1 MDTSGRS
8 EERVRASID
17 SAEMLSKEAM
27 LTLKFHYTRR
37 MADILR
43 EEAERE
49 QRIQAEKDA
58 QRAEEEEA
66 HRRKY
71 AIVEQIKEEMAAK
84 EAAVPLSL
92 VDKYAMEA
100 QAEF

>member
-1 MDTSGRS
+1 MDTSSQGGGDDRL
-8 EERVRASID
+8 RASID
-17 SAEMLSKEAM
+17 SAEMLGKDAM

-43 EEAERE
+43 EEAEKE
-49 QRIQAEKDA
+49 KRIHAEKEA
-58 QRAEEEEA
+58 IRKAEEEA

-71 AIVEQIKEEMAAK
+71 AIVEQIKQEMAAK
-84 EAAVPLSL
+84 EAAIPLSL

-100 QAEF
+100 Q

>member
-1 MDTSGRS
+1 
-8 EERVRASID
+8 
-17 SAEMLSKEAM
+17 MLGKDAM

-43 EEAERE
+43 EEAEKE
-49 QRIQAEKDA
+49 KRIQAEKEA
-58 QRAEEEEA
+58 IRKAAEEA

-71 AIVEQIKEEMAAK
+71 AIVEQIKKEIAAK

-100 QAEF
+100 QSEF